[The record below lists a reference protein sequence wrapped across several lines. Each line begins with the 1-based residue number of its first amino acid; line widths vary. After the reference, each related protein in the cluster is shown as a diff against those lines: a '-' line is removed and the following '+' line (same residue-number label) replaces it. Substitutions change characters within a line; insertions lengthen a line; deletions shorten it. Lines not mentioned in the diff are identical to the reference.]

1 MIANNDAMHESNKIT
16 SIISPL
22 QFKED
27 ELLIVLFN
35 YAAEQE
41 YSFAC
46 WRLPN
51 STQKNL
57 IISYTPYG
65 IPANESLEELPEGF
79 LFAPFDKGKNSTY
92 LKADLTF
99 SFTDGNLEEATTPLQ
114 SKSYQWLQ
122 EIIPTLQKKKFKPR
136 YKDKKDSSLPP
147 VSQKENFEH
156 FVKKCIDQIEAGS
169 FEKIVPS
176 RAKRVDLKDSFDVI
190 EVFQKLCFAY
200 PNAMVSFIHT
210 PEAGAWIGASPELL
224 VSVENKTNFKTVALA
239 GTKMFEEGTNLKQV
253 AWTQKEIEEQALVS
267 RYIINN
273 FKKIR
278 LREFEE
284 HGPKTVVAGNLM
296 HLKTEFAVDMKATNF
311 PQLGSV
317 MLNLLHPTSAVCGM
331 PLEPSLEFLQQ
342 HEGYDREFYSGYLG
356 PVNVDNNIHLFVNLR
371 CMQLLKEQA
380 IVYAGA
386 GVTSDSVPETEWE
399 ETEMKL
405 NTLLKVIL

>member
-1 MIANNDAMHESNKIT
+1 MQEST
-16 SIISPL
+16 TVAPL
-22 QFKED
+22 MPVQFKES
-27 ELLIVLFN
+27 ELFQMVIN
-35 YAAEQE
+35 HASANG
-41 YSFAC
+41 YSFAL

-51 STQKNL
+51 APIKNL
-57 IISYTPYG
+57 ILSYSPTL
-65 IPANESLEELPEGF
+65 IPGHDSIEELPEGF
-79 LFAPFDKGKNSTY
+79 LFAPFDKQKMGHF
-92 LKADLTF
+92 LKADLSF
-99 SFTDGNLEEATTPLQ
+99 SFIEGSLAEPSTPLQ
-114 SKSYQWLQ
+114 TSSRTWLQ
-122 EIIPTLQKKKFKPR
+122 EFVPKFEKTKGEFQNKKNTPIIGILEKGQ
-136 YKDKKDSSLPP
+136 
-147 VSQKENFEH
+147 FEQ
-156 FVKKCIDQIEAGS
+156 FVEKCIHEIEAGG

-176 RAKRVDLKDSFDVI
+176 RAKAIALADSFDLI
-190 EVFQKLCFAY
+190 TAFQKLCVAY
-200 PNAMVSFIHT
+200 PNAMISLINV
-210 PEAGAWIGASPELL
+210 PNAGTWIGASPELL
-224 VSVENKTNFKTVALA
+224 VSVEDKSIFRTVALA
-239 GTKMFEEGTNLKQV
+239 GTKMFEEGMNLKQV

-296 HLKTEFAVDMKATNF
+296 HLKTEFSVDMKATNF

-331 PLEPSLEFLQQ
+331 PLEPSIQFLQQ

-356 PVNVDNNIHLFVNLR
+356 PVNVNNTIHLYVNLR
-371 CMQLLKEQA
+371 CMQVLENHA

-386 GVTSDSVPETEWE
+386 GVTIDSVPETEWQ

>member
-1 MIANNDAMHESNKIT
+1 M
-16 SIISPL
+16 
-22 QFKED
+22 
-27 ELLIVLFN
+27 
-35 YAAEQE
+35 
-41 YSFAC
+41 
-46 WRLPN
+46 
-51 STQKNL
+51 
-57 IISYTPYG
+57 
-65 IPANESLEELPEGF
+65 
-79 LFAPFDKGKNSTY
+79 
-92 LKADLTF
+92 
-99 SFTDGNLEEATTPLQ
+99 
-114 SKSYQWLQ
+114 
-122 EIIPTLQKKKFKPR
+122 LQKKKFKPR
-136 YKDKKDSSLPP
+136 YKDKKDSPLPP

-156 FVKKCIDQIEAGS
+156 FVKKCIDQIESGS

-176 RAKRVDLKDSFDVI
+176 RAKRVDLKDTFDVI
-190 EVFQKLCFAY
+190 EAFQKLCFAY

-371 CMQLLKEQA
+371 CMQLLEEQA

>member
-1 MIANNDAMHESNKIT
+1 MHESNKIT

-27 ELLIVLFN
+27 ELLMLLFN
-35 YAAEQE
+35 YAAEHE
-41 YSFAC
+41 HSFAC
-46 WRLPN
+46 WRLPD

-65 IPANESLEELPEGF
+65 IPANELLEDLPEGF
-79 LFAPFDKGKNSTY
+79 LFTPFDKGKSSTY
-92 LKADLTF
+92 LKADLAF
-99 SFTDGNLEEATTPLQ
+99 SFTDGNLKEATTPLQ

-122 EIIPTLQKKKFKPR
+122 EIIPTLQKKKFKPHC
-136 YKDKKDSSLPP
+136 KDKGGNSLPL
-147 VSQKENFEH
+147 VSQKESFEY
-156 FVKKCIDQIEAGS
+156 FVKKCIDQIDAGR

-176 RAKRVDLKDSFDVI
+176 RAKRVNLKDSFDVI
-190 EVFQKLCFAY
+190 EAFQKLCLAY
-200 PNAMVSFIHT
+200 PNAMISFIHT

-224 VSVENKTNFKTVALA
+224 VSVENKTSFKTVALA

-296 HLKTEFAVDMKATNF
+296 HLKTEFEVDMKATNF

-356 PVNVDNNIHLFVNLR
+356 PVNVDNNIFLFVNLR
-371 CMQLLKEQA
+371 CMQLLEGQA
-380 IVYAGA
+380 LVYAGA
-386 GVTSDSVPETEWE
+386 GVTSDSTPETEWE

>member
-1 MIANNDAMHESNKIT
+1 MHESNKVS

-27 ELLIVLFN
+27 ELLTVLFN
-35 YAAEQE
+35 YAAEHE

-79 LFAPFDKGKNSTY
+79 LFAPFDKGKSSVY
-92 LKADLTF
+92 LKADLAF
-99 SFTDGNLEEATTPLQ
+99 SFTDGNLEDATTPLQ
-114 SKSYQWLQ
+114 SKSYQWLH

-136 YKDKKDSSLPP
+136 CKDKEGSSLSS
-147 VSQKENFEH
+147 VSQKENFER

-176 RAKRVDLKDSFDVI
+176 RANRVDLKDSFDVI
-190 EVFQKLCFAY
+190 EAFQKLCLAY
-200 PNAMVSFIHT
+200 PNAMISFIHT

-224 VSVENKTNFKTVALA
+224 VSVENKTSFKTVALA
-239 GTKMFEEGTNLKQV
+239 GTKMFEEGTKLKQV

-296 HLKTEFAVDMKATNF
+296 HLKTEFAVDMKVTNF

-331 PLEPSLEFLQQ
+331 PLEPSLEFLRQ

-356 PVNVDNNIHLFVNLR
+356 PVNIDNNIYLFVNLR
-371 CMQLLKEQA
+371 CMQLLDTHA

-386 GVTSDSVPETEWE
+386 GVTSDSTPEAEWE

>member
-1 MIANNDAMHESNKIT
+1 MRESNKTT
-16 SIISPL
+16 SIIPTLPL
-22 QFKED
+22 KED
-27 ELLIVLFN
+27 ELLMLLFN
-35 YAAEQE
+35 YAAEHE
-41 YSFAC
+41 FSFAC

-51 STQKNL
+51 STKKNL
-57 IISYTPYG
+57 IISYTPFR
-65 IPANESLEELPEGF
+65 IPTNESLEELPEGF
-79 LFAPFDKGKNSTY
+79 LFAPFDKEKTSAY
-92 LKADLTF
+92 LKADLMF
-99 SFTDGNLEEATTPLQ
+99 SFSNGKLEEANTPIR
-114 SKSYQWLQ
+114 SNSYLWLQ

-136 YKDKKDSSLPP
+136 CKASSLPSP
-147 VSQKENFEH
+147 FSQKENFEH
-156 FVKKCIDQIEAGS
+156 LVKKCIDQIEVGS

-190 EVFQKLCFAY
+190 EAFQKLCLAY
-200 PNAMVSFIHT
+200 PNAMISFIHT
-210 PEAGAWIGASPELL
+210 PENGAWIGASPELL
-224 VSVENKTNFKTVALA
+224 VSVENKTSFKTVALA

-296 HLKTEFAVDMKATNF
+296 HLKTEFSVDMKATNF

-331 PLEPSLEFLQQ
+331 PLEPSLEFLRQ

-356 PVNVDNNIHLFVNLR
+356 PVNVDHNTYLFVNLR
-371 CMQLLKEQA
+371 CMQLLEGQA
-380 IVYAGA
+380 MVYAGA
-386 GVTSDSVPETEWE
+386 GVTIDSVPETEWE

>member
-1 MIANNDAMHESNKIT
+1 MQESNKVT
-16 SIISPL
+16 SIQKPL
-22 QFKED
+22 YLKED
-27 ELLIVLFN
+27 ELLMLLFN
-35 YAAEQE
+35 YATENE

-51 STQKNL
+51 SPQKKL
-57 IISYTPYG
+57 ILSTTSYG

-79 LFAPFDKGKNSTY
+79 LFAPFDKQKNCTY
-92 LKADLTF
+92 LKADLAF
-99 SFTDGNLEEATTPLQ
+99 SFTEGNLEEATTPLQ

-136 YKDKKDSSLPP
+136 CTSKKGSLLPS

-156 FVKKCIDQIEAGS
+156 FVKKCIDQIEAGG

-176 RAKRVDLKDSFDVI
+176 RVKRVELNDSFDVI
-190 EVFQKLCFAY
+190 EAFQKLCLAY
-200 PNAMVSFIHT
+200 PNAMISFVST
-210 PEAGAWIGASPELL
+210 PEAGAWMGASPELL
-224 VSVENKTNFKTVALA
+224 VSVENKTSFKTVALA

-296 HLKTEFAVDMKATNF
+296 HLKTEFAVNMKATNF

-331 PLEPSLEFLQQ
+331 PLEPSLEFLRQ
-342 HEGYDREFYSGYLG
+342 HEGYDREYYSGYLG
-356 PVNVDNNIHLFVNLR
+356 PVNVDDNIYLFVNLR
-371 CMQLLKEQA
+371 CMQLLEGQA
-380 IVYAGA
+380 LVYAGA

>member
-1 MIANNDAMHESNKIT
+1 MRESNKTT
-16 SIISPL
+16 SIIPTLPL
-22 QFKED
+22 KED
-27 ELLIVLFN
+27 ELLMLLFN
-35 YAAEQE
+35 YAAEHE
-41 YSFAC
+41 FSFAC

-51 STQKNL
+51 STKKNL
-57 IISYTPYG
+57 IISYTPFR
-65 IPANESLEELPEGF
+65 IPTNESLEELPEGF
-79 LFAPFDKGKNSTY
+79 LFAPFDKEKTSAY
-92 LKADLTF
+92 LKADLMF
-99 SFTDGNLEEATTPLQ
+99 SFSNGKLEEANTPIR
-114 SKSYQWLQ
+114 SNSYLWLQ

-136 YKDKKDSSLPP
+136 CKASSLPSP
-147 VSQKENFEH
+147 FSQKENFEH
-156 FVKKCIDQIEAGS
+156 FVKKCIDQIEVGS

-190 EVFQKLCFAY
+190 EAFQKLCLAY
-200 PNAMVSFIHT
+200 PNAMISFIHT
-210 PEAGAWIGASPELL
+210 PENGAWIGASPELL
-224 VSVENKTNFKTVALA
+224 VSVENKTSFKTVALA

-296 HLKTEFAVDMKATNF
+296 HLKTEFSVDMKATNF

-331 PLEPSLEFLQQ
+331 PLEPSLEFLRQ

-356 PVNVDNNIHLFVNLR
+356 PVNVDHNTYLFVNLR
-371 CMQLLKEQA
+371 CMQLLEGQA
-380 IVYAGA
+380 MVYAGA
-386 GVTSDSVPETEWE
+386 GVTIDSVPETEWE

>member
-1 MIANNDAMHESNKIT
+1 MHESNKIT
-16 SIISPL
+16 STISPL

-27 ELLIVLFN
+27 ELLMVLFN
-35 YAAEQE
+35 FAADQE

-51 STQKNL
+51 SSQKNL

-65 IPANESLEELPEGF
+65 IPLNESLEELPQGF

-99 SFTDGNLEEATTPLQ
+99 SFTDGNLEEAMTPLQ

-136 YKDKKDSSLPP
+136 YKDKKDSPLPP

-156 FVKKCIDQIEAGS
+156 FVKKCIDQIESGS

-190 EVFQKLCFAY
+190 EVFQKLCMAY

-371 CMQLLKEQA
+371 CMQLLEEQA

>member
-1 MIANNDAMHESNKIT
+1 MHESNKIT

-27 ELLIVLFN
+27 ELLTLLFN

-65 IPANESLEELPEGF
+65 IHANESLEELPEGF

-190 EVFQKLCFAY
+190 EVFQKLCMAY

-210 PEAGAWIGASPELL
+210 PEIGAWIGASPELL

-371 CMQLLKEQA
+371 CMQLLEKQA

>member
-1 MIANNDAMHESNKIT
+1 MHESNKIT